1 MASRM
6 DKYYNRRLEN
16 AKRSERN
23 RLLYQRL
30 DIINDDDDFERPLD
44 RNYEGDL
51 TRLKTIFKDY
61 DDYRYGK
68 YPSEEENIADE
79 LDYDVYDDLKFD
91 YESYQNNDINDKY
104 KEDSFEKADKK
115 IEELVDIIKINS
127 QLNTNDK
134 QSSNKDENN
143 EYVLKADKI
152 TGDEDQEL
160 ISSQILN
167 KDDRLNKTNLK
178 IKIIVG
184 IIFIIN
190 TMLIVFLIYKS
201 VK

>member
-30 DIINDDDDFERPLD
+30 DIINDDELNRPLD

-51 TRLKTIFKDY
+51 TKLKTIFKDY

-68 YPSEEENIADE
+68 DLSNDESDIDE
-79 LDYDVYDDLKFD
+79 LDYDVYDDLKFN
-91 YESYQNNDINDKY
+91 YETYENNYDDDKY

-115 IEELVDIIKINS
+115 IKELVDIIKINS
-127 QLNTNDK
+127 QLNTSDKHLANEEVNNDAIVK
-134 QSSNKDENN
+134 EDRLVKNKNLETIK
-143 EYVLKADKI
+143 LQ
-152 TGDEDQEL
+152 T
-160 ISSQILN
+160 LN
-167 KDDRLNKTNLK
+167 KDNIINKSNLK
-178 IKIIVG
+178 IKMIVG

-190 TMLIVFLIYKS
+190 TLLIIFLIYKS

>member
-30 DIINDDDDFERPLD
+30 DIINDDELNRPLD

-51 TRLKTIFKDY
+51 TKLKTIFKDY

-68 YPSEEENIADE
+68 DLSNDESDIDE
-79 LDYDVYDDLKFD
+79 LDYDVYDDLKFN
-91 YESYQNNDINDKY
+91 YETYENNYDDDKY

-115 IEELVDIIKINS
+115 IKELVDIIKINS
-127 QLNTNDK
+127 QLNTSDK
-134 QSSNKDENN
+134 QLANEEVNNDAIVKEDRLVKNKNLETI
-143 EYVLKADKI
+143 K
-152 TGDEDQEL
+152 
-160 ISSQILN
+160 SQILN
-167 KDDRLNKTNLK
+167 KDNIINKSNLK
-178 IKIIVG
+178 IKMIVG

-190 TMLIVFLIYKS
+190 TLLIIFLIYKS

>member
-30 DIINDDDDFERPLD
+30 DIINDDELNRPLD

-51 TRLKTIFKDY
+51 TKLKTIFKDY

-68 YPSEEENIADE
+68 DLSNDEGDIDE
-79 LDYDVYDDLKFD
+79 LDYDVYDDLKFN
-91 YESYQNNDINDKY
+91 YETYENNYDDDKY

-115 IEELVDIIKINS
+115 IKELVDIIKINS
-127 QLNTNDK
+127 QLNTSDKHLANEEVNNDAIVK
-134 QSSNKDENN
+134 EDRLVKNKNLETIK
-143 EYVLKADKI
+143 LQ
-152 TGDEDQEL
+152 T
-160 ISSQILN
+160 LN
-167 KDDRLNKTNLK
+167 KDNRINKSNLK
-178 IKIIVG
+178 IKMIVG

-190 TMLIVFLIYKS
+190 TLLIIFLIYKS

>member
-30 DIINDDDDFERPLD
+30 DIINDDELNRPLD

-51 TRLKTIFKDY
+51 TKLKTIFKDY

-68 YPSEEENIADE
+68 DLSNDESDIDE
-79 LDYDVYDDLKFD
+79 LDYDVYDDLKFN
-91 YESYQNNDINDKY
+91 YETYENNYDDDKY

-115 IEELVDIIKINS
+115 IKELVDIIKINS
-127 QLNTNDK
+127 QLNTSDK
-134 QSSNKDENN
+134 QLANEEVNNDAIVKEDRLVKNKNLETIK
-143 EYVLKADKI
+143 LQ
-152 TGDEDQEL
+152 T
-160 ISSQILN
+160 LN
-167 KDDRLNKTNLK
+167 KDNRINKSNLK
-178 IKIIVG
+178 IKMIVG

-190 TMLIVFLIYKS
+190 TLLIIFLIYKS